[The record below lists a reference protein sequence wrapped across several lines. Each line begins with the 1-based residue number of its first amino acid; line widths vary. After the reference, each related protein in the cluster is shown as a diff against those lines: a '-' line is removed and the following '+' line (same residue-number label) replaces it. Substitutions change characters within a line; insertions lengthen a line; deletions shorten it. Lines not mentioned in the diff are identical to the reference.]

1 MTTTQILVQNND
13 YNSYIEINFRTDYIN
28 DVWTSDFDDF
38 SMLIAKTNST
48 DITCESCSA
57 DFNLATPFYTI
68 DHSVAFCLSHVPT
81 AILDEI
87 KIIL

>member
-1 MTTTQILVQNND
+1 MTTTQTNIRNNNYD
-13 YNSYIEINFRTDYIN
+13 SYIEIEFTTDYI
-28 DVWTSDFDDF
+28 DDIWTSDFEYF

-48 DITCESCSA
+48 DITCESCTA
-57 DFNLATPFYTI
+57 DFNLSTPFYKI
-68 DHSVAFCLSHVPT
+68 DNSVAFCLSHVPA